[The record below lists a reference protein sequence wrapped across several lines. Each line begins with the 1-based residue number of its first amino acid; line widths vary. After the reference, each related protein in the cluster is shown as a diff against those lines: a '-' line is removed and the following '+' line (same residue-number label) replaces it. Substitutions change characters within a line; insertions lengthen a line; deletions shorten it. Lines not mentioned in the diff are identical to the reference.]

1 MKPLKLRQVSPSV
14 AAASRLLGRGRWLA
28 FSSAG
33 DDGRLTLSPMVS
45 DDSAETVALGSA
57 RGLLR
62 LSNADALL
70 SLFGSAPVVCAGPLQ
85 PWYWQ
90 YVNQQLSPTLADLF
104 APLEPLEPLEG
115 VDEPRPDR
123 VECRITVQ
131 RAGET
136 VHGVLRST
144 ADTLLRMFDA
154 AAWQAIEQP
163 LPGEWP
169 LYYPVVLGRL
179 ALTIN
184 QLGSIREGD
193 VLLLAE
199 PFFDSEGNGQLQLGA
214 RHWTVGAKALDGNL
228 QLRLIREEDL
238 HDGQ

>member
-14 AAASRLLGRGRWLA
+14 AAASRLLGRGRWLV

-33 DDGRLTLSPMVS
+33 ADGRLTLSPMVS
-45 DDSAETVALGSA
+45 NDSAETVALGSA

-90 YVNQQLSPTLADLF
+90 YVNQQLSPTLASLF
-104 APLEPLEPLEG
+104 APLEPLEG
-115 VDEPRPDR
+115 TDEPLPDR

-131 RAGET
+131 LAGET
-136 VHGVLRST
+136 VHGVLSSA
-144 ADTLLRMFDA
+144 ADTLLRIFDA

-169 LYYPVVLGRL
+169 LHYPVVLGRL

-184 QLGSIREGD
+184 QLGSIRVGD
-193 VLLLAE
+193 VLLPSE
-199 PFFDSEGNGQLQLGA
+199 PFFDSEGNGQLQVGA
-214 RHWTVGAKALDGNL
+214 RRWTVGAEALDGNL